1 MNLARALIPLIF
13 LGAYSMKYAFSNFDD
28 SSDIQQLLNIHLN
41 YCEGNSN
48 PHYKS
53 KIGEFVLPALSLF
66 AYSCISGY
74 REFHIILFIVIAIT
88 VTLLLYKM
96 PSFFTQLYY
105 SILLL
110 LFLDQFV
117 ATHLFR
123 QIEASYILLI
133 YMIRERK
140 NDILGIALLAL
151 TFGIHLATF
160 FIGIL
165 FLNLIQI
172 YKFMIKKLWIFLFI
186 VSIAVIGCFICRDI
200 LIDLLMSTYGF
211 AFIEQNTTVSDS
223 FVYNLY
229 KYIAILFL
237 ASFFC
242 NKKLSKISRLISV
255 FSLIIM
261 VFGEYNLDYEIVFR
275 LMVYVRYVAFPIIL
289 AFIIVDLLRVKFRQ

>member
-1 MNLARALIPLIF
+1 
-13 LGAYSMKYAFSNFDD
+13 MKYAFSNFDD

-48 PHYKS
+48 PHYKA
-53 KIGEFVLPALSLF
+53 KLGEFVLPALSLF
-66 AYSCISGY
+66 AYSCISNY
-74 REFHIILFIVIAIT
+74 YEFHNILFIVASIT
-88 VTLLLYKM
+88 VTLLLYKI
-96 PSFFTQLYY
+96 PSFFAQLIY
-105 SILLL
+105 SIALL

-117 ATHLFR
+117 VTHLFR

-133 YMIRERK
+133 YMIRGRK

-151 TFGIHLATF
+151 TFGIHIATF

-186 VSIAVIGCFICRDI
+186 VSISILGFII
-200 LIDLLMSTYGF
+200 YSEVLIDLLMNNYGF
-211 AFIEQNTTVSDS
+211 AFIAQNTIVSDS
-223 FVYNLY
+223 IVVNLY
-229 KYIAILFL
+229 KYILILFI

-242 NKKLSKISRLISV
+242 NKKLSNLSRLIAL

-261 VFGEYNLDYEIVFR
+261 VLGEYYLDYEIVFR

-289 AFIIVDLLRVKFRQ
+289 AFIIVDFLRLKFRQ